1 MLYHVVV
8 FLMIAILAALLC
20 VGGSLLASVGV
31 TWLLAVFV
39 AMALMSFVSDLVVGV
54 LEHAQDRQPRAGRS

>member
-8 FLMIAILAALLC
+8 FFMIAILAATVCL
-20 VGGSLLASVGV
+20 GGPVLASVGV
-31 TWLLAVFV
+31 NYLLAVFV

-54 LEHAQDRQPRAGRS
+54 LEPSQDRHPRAGRS